1 MRDIIY
7 KKIKRVLDILLSI
20 IFLII
25 TSPIIIIISIIVM
38 IQFKHL
44 PIYKQQRV
52 GKNGKLFNIYKFQ
65 TMVDN
70 SQAIFDSFPNE
81 LKIKYYKNYKL
92 DNDPRITKMGYIL
105 RKLSL
110 DELPQLVN
118 VLKGEMSLV
127 GPRPV
132 IKEELKKYG
141 NKTNKLLSVKPGM
154 TGFWQVNG
162 HNDLT
167 YNQRINLDMFY
178 VDNISLKLD
187 TLILIKTF
195 TIFFKRKENK

>member
-1 MRDIIY
+1 MRDIRY

-52 GKNGKLFNIYKFQ
+52 GKHGKLFNIYKFQ

-132 IKEELKKYG
+132 LKEELKKYG
-141 NKTNKLLSVKPGM
+141 DKTNKLLSVKPGM

-167 YNQRINLDMFY
+167 YNQRIALDMFY